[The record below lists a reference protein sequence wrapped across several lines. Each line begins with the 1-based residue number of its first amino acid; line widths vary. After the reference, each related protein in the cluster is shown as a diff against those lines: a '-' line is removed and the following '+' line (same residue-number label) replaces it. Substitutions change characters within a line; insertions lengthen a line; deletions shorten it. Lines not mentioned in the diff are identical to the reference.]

1 MKNLILT
8 FVFALVSLIS
18 FTQDV
23 SIGYVG
29 GDSTGTIIIAD
40 SNDVINPAE
49 DTIYV
54 NGNVVFSGSI
64 LYIKE
69 LNSTFSDFANPYTL
83 DEPTKTLPMNI
94 GDEKYIK
101 ITTNVGTIGHITV
114 IYVDP
119 SASTSENTLTREE
132 LKVYPSPATSDIK
145 ISFSADKSD
154 MPLNIFSLNG
164 QLVHQD
170 NTSREVGAINIV
182 ELNVSGWSA
191 GIYLVNNGKETFKF
205 VVL

>member
-8 FVFALVSLIS
+8 FVFALVSLVS
-18 FTQDV
+18 FTQISYTINNSNEVNITTIDTTIKV
-23 SIGYVG
+23 TN
-29 GDSTGTIIIAD
+29 GDSIKFNTTYDLIETQ
-40 SNDVINPAE
+40 SNFINQIP
-49 DTIYV
+49 
-54 NGNVVFSGSI
+54 GSI
-64 LYIKE
+64 LQENQYIITNDVTIYLKFIIAG
-69 LNSTFSDFANPYTL
+69 STAVN
-83 DEPTKTLPMNI
+83 
-94 GDEKYIK
+94 
-101 ITTNVGTIGHITV
+101 ITV
-114 IYVDP
+114 IFEGT
-119 SASTSENTLTREE
+119 ASTSENTLTREE

>member
-18 FTQDV
+18 FTQYNV
-23 SIGYVG
+23 NYVG
-29 GDSTGTIIIAD
+29 GDSTGTIVVLD
-40 SNDVINPAE
+40 QNDINDPAV

-54 NGNVVFSGSI
+54 NGNVKF
-64 LYIKE
+64 
-69 LNSTFSDFANPYTL
+69 
-83 DEPTKTLPMNI
+83 TLPSGVSVN
-94 GDEKYIK
+94 EKLSNFNDNVSPSMYHPADSTLS
-101 ITTNVGTIGHITV
+101 ITSGQTKYLLFNSSGTIGHVTV
-114 IYVDP
+114 IYLDP
-119 SASTSENTLTREE
+119 TASTSENTLTREE

-191 GIYLVNNGKETFKF
+191 GIYLANNGKETFKF